1 MDDFTGIITIE
12 AGKRGGR
19 PCIRKMRIAV
29 EDVLGYL
36 ASGMSIPDI
45 LTDFPYLTERDV
57 RACLAWAANRER
69 HTLVVG

>member
-1 MDDFTGIITIE
+1 MDDFTGIISIE

>member
-36 ASGMSIPDI
+36 ASGMSIADI